1 MHLINPSP
9 QEVWPIAAY
18 AIHLL
23 MNTAHQ
29 TYVLKRWDD
38 LATSLFPSSAQLA
51 AAELARLANAVDFL
65 IGERC

>member
-1 MHLINPSP
+1 MHLLNPSL

-18 AIHLL
+18 AINLL

-38 LATSLFPSSAQLA
+38 LATNLFPSSVQLVA
-51 AAELARLANAVDFL
+51 ANLATLANAVDFL